1 MRRVIIKLKNCKMI
15 ILYPWLIEQRIIS
28 ALIFL
33 KKFAQSKK
41 IGYRILT
48 AEYQE
53 YGQNSQ
59 PCACEDTAIK
69 KINPNVPQN
78 LF

>member
-1 MRRVIIKLKNCKMI
+1 MI
-15 ILYPWLIEQRIIS
+15 ILYPWLIGQRIIK

-48 AEYQE
+48 AEYQD
-53 YGQNSQ
+53 YG
-59 PCACEDTAIK
+59 
-69 KINPNVPQN
+69 
-78 LF
+78 